1 MTAAHQRLVD
11 RTNRRGRRRHL
22 TSFRLLSE
30 QTNSRD
36 GVASITW
43 HEISVRRRCA
53 RERGKCDPR
62 TSGTMQRAPDTP
74 TPCGPG
80 PRSVCGPATRSLR
93 PGWSARSDHE
103 VGAQF
108 RAVPGEV
115 PILVVLPL
123 LEESS
128 AGLAVTLHR
137 PAKPLGPVRQFQ
149 PGEQADPVRDRPP
162 AGGNPLE
169 DQDRGWRDGHQPSW
183 NRYAG
188 G

>member
-53 RERGKCDPR
+53 RERGNCHPR
-62 TSGTMQRAPDTP
+62 TSETMERGPLHAYYLRA
-74 TPCGPG
+74 GSAI
-80 PRSVCGPATRSLR
+80 SVSGPATRSLR

-108 RAVPGEV
+108 RAVPGEM

-128 AGLAVTLHR
+128 AGLA
-137 PAKPLGPVRQFQ
+137 
-149 PGEQADPVRDRPP
+149 
-162 AGGNPLE
+162 
-169 DQDRGWRDGHQPSW
+169 
-183 NRYAG
+183 
-188 G
+188 